1 MITQSKMRMDFLDE
15 CKKDIE
21 SIKSKMNDLQFEN
34 FLIYVAEFVD
44 NTNCIIAISNFI
56 NLSNRTVKEDIYSE
70 LNKSI
75 FKADEAFHSLK
86 EILKEINY

>member
-1 MITQSKMRMDFLDE
+1 MITQNKLRMNFLDE

-21 SIKSKMNDLQFEN
+21 SLKSKMNDSQFEN
-34 FLIYVAEFVD
+34 FLIYVAEFID
-44 NTNCIIAISNFI
+44 NTNYITAASNFI
-56 NLSNRTVKEDIYSE
+56 NLSKCAVEEDTYSE

-75 FKADEAFHSLK
+75 FKADEAWYSLK